1 MQDTKIGRLMKKI
14 AALQFSQDPHH
25 IVDRSAR
32 LIQTYKAL
40 MEKAQEN
47 GEGSSPTER
56 QTGLD
61 LPAHADSRLAGLDHK
76 PKSVASEAV
85 NTQLPLIT
93 NHVLDVPPT
102 PESVVAAVAAIVETN
117 TLAPSENTQRIVTE
131 ATTNHS
137 HDTVV

>member
-1 MQDTKIGRLMKKI
+1 MKKI

-47 GEGSSPTER
+47 GEGVSPTER
-56 QTGLD
+56 TAQSEH
-61 LPAHADSRLAGLDHK
+61 AHTTTTLADQKA
-76 PKSVASEAV
+76 KSVVLDAV
-85 NTQLPLIT
+85 KAPSPLISS
-93 NHVLDVPPT
+93 HVLDIPPT

-117 TLAPSENTQRIVTE
+117 TPVPSE
-131 ATTNHS
+131 ATKHAGSDTAVAPGHI
-137 HDTVV
+137 HDSAV